1 MPKVSIVVAT
11 YRREESLVVAL
22 NSLSNQTYDNYEIV
36 LVDDNDEKMWNDKVK
51 RIVDNFKKE
60 NINVDINFI
69 INHPNQGS
77 AKARNI
83 GIEAAKGDYI
93 TFLDDD
99 DLYLPFKIENQLEN
113 MLTQDADY
121 SITDLYLYNED
132 NKLVDKRI
140 RSYIKKYDKN
150 SLLEYHLI
158 NHMTGTDTLM
168 FKKEYLLKMGMFDNI
183 DIGDE
188 FYLMLKAIDENG
200 KLCYVPRCDVKA
212 FVHKGENGLSSGKN
226 KIDGENQLFE
236 FKKKYFSSL
245 SKKCIRYIK
254 MRHHAVLS
262 ISYLKINKKFLFF
275 KEAIYSFIISPRCC
289 IKLLLNSK
297 K

>member
-1 MPKVSIVVAT
+1 MPKVSIIIAT

-22 NSLSNQTYDNYEIV
+22 NSLSSQTYENYEIV
-36 LVDDNDEKMWNDKVK
+36 LVDDNDDKIWNDKVK

-60 NINVDINFI
+60 NENIDINFI

-99 DLYLPFKIENQLEN
+99 DLYLPSKIENQLEN
-113 MLTQDADY
+113 MLSQDADY

-150 SLLEYHLI
+150 SLLEYHLM

-168 FKKEYLLKMGMFDNI
+168 FKRDYLLNIGMFDNI

-188 FYLMLKAIDENG
+188 FYLMLKAIDGNG

-245 SKKCIRYIK
+245 SKKSIRYIK
-254 MRHHAVLS
+254 MRHHAVLALA
-262 ISYLKINKKFLFF
+262 YFKINKKILFF
-275 KEAIYSFIISPRCC
+275 KEAIYSFIISPKCC

-297 K
+297 N

>member
-11 YRREESLVVAL
+11 YRREESLVIAL
-22 NSLSNQTYDNYEIV
+22 NSLSNQTYDNIEIV
-36 LVDDNDEKMWNDKVK
+36 LVDDNDDKMWNDKVK
-51 RIVDNFKKE
+51 RIVDNFKEE
-60 NINVDINFI
+60 NKNIDINCI
-69 INHPNQGS
+69 INHPNKGS
-77 AKARNI
+77 AKARNA
-83 GIEAAKGDYI
+83 GIEVAKGDYI

-99 DLYLPFKIENQLEN
+99 DLYLQEKVENQLNN
-113 MLTQDADY
+113 MLANDADY

-150 SLLEYHLI
+150 SLLEYHLM

-168 FKKEYLLKMGMFDNI
+168 FKKDYLLKIGMFDDI

-200 KLCYVPRCDVKA
+200 KLCYVPICDVKA
-212 FVHKGENGLSSGKN
+212 FVHTGENGLSSGKN

-236 FKKKYFSSL
+236 FKKKYFPSL
-245 SKKCIRYIK
+245 SKKSIRYIK
-254 MRHHAVLS
+254 MRHHAVLAVAYS
-262 ISYLKINKKFLFF
+262 KINKKILFF
-275 KEAIYSFIISPRCC
+275 KEAIYSFIISPKCC

-297 K
+297 N

>member
-1 MPKVSIVVAT
+1 MPKISIVVAT
-11 YRREESLVVAL
+11 YRREDSLIEAL

-36 LVDDNDEKMWNDKVK
+36 LVDDNDEKIWNDKVK

-60 NINVDINFI
+60 NKNIDINFI
-69 INHPNQGS
+69 VNHPNQGS
-77 AKARNI
+77 AKTRNI

-99 DLYLPFKIENQLEN
+99 DLYFSSKIECQLKYMIDN
-113 MLTQDADY
+113 DADY

-140 RSYIKKYDKN
+140 RSYIKKYDKD
-150 SLLEYHLI
+150 SLLEYHLMH
-158 NHMTGTDTLM
+158 HMTGTDTLM
-168 FKKEYLLKMGMFDNI
+168 FKKEYLLKIGMFDDI

-188 FYLMLKAIDENG
+188 FYLMMKAIEGQG
-200 KLCYVPRCDVKA
+200 KLCYIPECDVKA
-212 FVHKGENGLSSGKN
+212 FVHQGENGLSSGKN

-245 SKKCIRYIK
+245 NKNSIRYIK
-254 MRHHAVLS
+254 MRHHAVLA
-262 ISYLKINKKFLFF
+262 IAYLKINEKFLFF
-275 KEAIYSFIISPRCC
+275 KEAIYSFFVSPRCC

>member
-1 MPKVSIVVAT
+1 MPKVSIIIAT

-22 NSLSNQTYDNYEIV
+22 NSLSSQTYENYEIV
-36 LVDDNDEKMWNDKVK
+36 LVDDNDDKIWNDKVK

-60 NINVDINFI
+60 NENIDINFI

-99 DLYLPFKIENQLEN
+99 DLYLPSKIENQLEN
-113 MLTQDADY
+113 MLSQDADY

-150 SLLEYHLI
+150 SLLEYHLM

-168 FKKEYLLKMGMFDNI
+168 FKRDYLLKIGMFDNI

-188 FYLMLKAIDENG
+188 FYLMLKAIDGNG

-236 FKKKYFSSL
+236 FKMKYFSSL
-245 SKKCIRYIK
+245 SKKSIRYIK
-254 MRHHAVLS
+254 MRHHAVLALA
-262 ISYLKINKKFLFF
+262 YFKINKKILFF

-297 K
+297 N

>member
-1 MPKVSIVVAT
+1 MPKVSIIVAT
-11 YRREESLVVAL
+11 YRREEALVVAL
-22 NSLSNQTYDNYEIV
+22 NSLSSQTYENYEIV
-36 LVDDNDEKMWNDKVK
+36 LVDDNDDKIWNDKVK
-51 RIVDNFKKE
+51 RIVDKFKKE
-60 NINVDINFI
+60 NENIDINFI

-99 DLYLPFKIENQLEN
+99 DLYLPSKIENQLEN
-113 MLTQDADY
+113 MLSQDADY

-150 SLLEYHLI
+150 SLLEYHLM

-168 FKKEYLLKMGMFDNI
+168 FKRDYLLKIGMFDNI

-188 FYLMLKAIDENG
+188 FYLMLKAIDGNG

-236 FKKKYFSSL
+236 FKMKYFSSL
-245 SKKCIRYIK
+245 NKKSIRYIK
-254 MRHHAVLS
+254 MRHHAVLALA
-262 ISYLKINKKFLFF
+262 YFKINKKILFF

-297 K
+297 N